1 MTKSEARM
9 LAAFTFLVLIVVLGL
24 QSLLTGENA
33 FREGPERPLAR
44 RAP

>member
-1 MTKSEARM
+1 MTKSEWRA

-24 QSLLTGENA
+24 QSLLTRENA
-33 FREGPERPLAR
+33 FWHDPERPVAR